1 MKRRHEGAI
10 LTANEEEA
18 EVDRAAKQ
26 ELITRLNT
34 VFKDTGVLVVTHY
47 AGMSVAQ
54 MTDLRRRMREAGC
67 QVKVA
72 KNRLIKLALQGT
84 PSSGIADL
92 FVGPTCM
99 AYSKDPIAAAKVAVA
114 YAKTNDKLVIIGGQM
129 GATRLDA
136 NGVKALADLPSLD
149 ELRARIVGVINA
161 PATKLVR
168 TINEPG
174 AALARVLQAHADKGG
189 AGKTGAGA
197 GGEEKAA

>member
-1 MKRRHEGAI
+1 M
-10 LTANEEEA
+10 T
-18 EVDRAAKQ
+18 
-26 ELITRLNT
+26 
-34 VFKDTGVLVVTHY
+34 
-47 AGMSVAQ
+47 VAQ
-54 MTDLRRRMREAGC
+54 MTDLRRRMRDAGC

-114 YAKTNDKLVIIGGQM
+114 YAKTNDKLVILGGVM
-129 GATRLDA
+129 GTTKLDV
-136 NGVKALADLPSLD
+136 NGVKALAELPSLD

-161 PATKLVR
+161 PASKLVR

-174 AALARVLQAHADKGG
+174 AALARVFQAYADKD
-189 AGKTGAGA
+189 AD
-197 GGEEKAA
+197 KAA